1 MLHFLSRLIPDQL
14 NLLLRGMFS
23 LVIGFR
29 LVKDWADGVEKSSGY
44 ESKATLKTM
53 FSSDANVVNNIPHGE
68 FVNRRYQQVAS
79 AFLEGL
85 PDQTRTSEI
94 SVLDVGGGL
103 GDYFFFFKRYAP
115 NLRLKWV
122 VVETSS
128 VCKIANASVLSD
140 SNISWTDSIH
150 KVEDDF
156 DIVLMSGVIQCVEH
170 PFVLLQDAI
179 QRGKFL
185 IINRTPL
192 TKYDKNLVCV
202 LRPGIFETKG
212 SFPVQLLSETELI
225 RHLRSQGE
233 ILSRWMVPEDDAVVR
248 FKRIV
253 HQALTFLPN
262 QRAAI

>member
-1 MLHFLSRLIPDQL
+1 MLHFLSRWTPDQL
-14 NLLLRGMFS
+14 KLVLRGMFS

-29 LVKDWADGVEKSSGY
+29 LVKDWSDGVKKSSGY
-44 ESKATLKTM
+44 ESKEALKTM
-53 FSSDANVVNNIPHGE
+53 FASVNLVDNIPHDE
-68 FVNRRYQQVAS
+68 FVDRRYQQVAS

-94 SVLDVGGGL
+94 RVLDIGGGL
-103 GDYFFFFKRYAP
+103 GNYFFFFKRYAP
-115 NLRLKWV
+115 SLRLKWV
-122 VVETSS
+122 IVETSS
-128 VCKIANASVLSD
+128 VCKIANASVPSG

-150 KVEDDF
+150 KVKDEF

-185 IINRTPL
+185 IINRCPL
-192 TKYDKNLVCV
+192 TKDDKNLVCV
-202 LRPGIFETKG
+202 LRPGFFETKG
-212 SFPVQLLSETELI
+212 SFPVQLLSETKLI
-225 RHLRSQGE
+225 RHLQSRGE
-233 ILSRWMVPEDDAVVR
+233 ILSRWMVPEDVAVVR

-253 HQALTFLPN
+253 HQGLTFRSN